1 MSGIC
6 IYSGSSLG
14 NREIYAEVAKCNYT
28 YNIENKQD
36 FNIVCIAIGDEIGI
50 RNQSMVYGGG
60 DFGLMGVT
68 ARAALK
74 RKVKVKGIIPQAMVG
89 AGEKGKG
96 EKESALELYNDPNM
110 ETIIVDNMQERIL

>member
-1 MSGIC
+1 
-6 IYSGSSLG
+6 
-14 NREIYAEVAKCNYT
+14 
-28 YNIENKQD
+28 
-36 FNIVCIAIGDEIGI
+36 
-50 RNQSMVYGGG
+50 MVYGGG

-74 RKVKVKGIIPQAMVG
+74 RKVKVKGIMPQAMVG